1 MTYYKSKAWYI
12 SPENLFYQLGVI
24 RNVYDGNHEQLIAV
38 MFGKEYSI
46 EVVYLIPCDTIA
58 DYATYQE
65 KAKQP
70 CSASA
75 LNSYDY
81 LVKKG
86 FM

>member
-1 MTYYKSKAWYI
+1 
-12 SPENLFYQLGVI
+12 
-24 RNVYDGNHEQLIAV
+24 

-46 EVVYLIPCDTIA
+46 EVVYLTPCDTIA

-86 FM
+86 LM